1 MPVGRELRTFLEDEA
16 GAELVEWA
24 VVTMVLLAATV
35 VALIA
40 IGDELERIFT
50 SMLDQLERFPE
61 G

>member
-1 MPVGRELRTFLEDEA
+1 MFEELKCFFEDES

-24 VVTMVLLAATV
+24 VVTMVLLAATAAV
-35 VALIA
+35 LIA

-50 SMLDQLERFPE
+50 SMLEQLERYPE